1 MRINVSGVAFD
12 QDGCSPNI
20 ELATNQ
26 EVCFDEGGHSVGSSS
41 PDCKMD
47 LYLKEINTDTDPF
60 DVKIIKGCY

>member
-1 MRINVSGVAFD
+1 MTMTDVP
-12 QDGCSPNI
+12 QI

-47 LYLKEINTDTDPF
+47 LYLKEITKTGSLYE
-60 DVKIIKGCY
+60 VEIITGCY